1 MKKLLI
7 FDAFGT
13 LINCGNGSIK
23 SCEKIL
29 ALQDKDIDPVS
40 FYATWKKIH
49 RRNINNCINT
59 NTFLCEWDIYV
70 LDLKELYE
78 LYKID
83 RPYKEDVK
91 LMFLTQFNRT
101 LFDDVMTT
109 INKLK
114 EKYRVVIGS
123 TADTFPLLVNL
134 KYNDLSVHKVY
145 TSEMI
150 KTYKPDCKFYEYIL
164 RLENVAASEAVF
176 IGDSTLDDVIGPSAL
191 GITTVLI
198 HRNNNYK
205 DEKAKPDYLIHN
217 LNELLDIEF

>member
-1 MKKLLI
+1 M
-7 FDAFGT
+7 
-13 LINCGNGSIK
+13 
-23 SCEKIL
+23 
-29 ALQDKDIDPVS
+29 
-40 FYATWKKIH
+40 
-49 RRNINNCINT
+49 
-59 NTFLCEWDIYV
+59 CEWDIYV

-83 RPYKEDVK
+83 RPYDKDVK

-150 KTYKPDCKFYEYIL
+150 KTYKPDSKFYEYIL
-164 RLENVAASEAVF
+164 HQENVDASEAVF